1 MSLQSDPQQATRR
14 ELLLSIVVPVFNERT
29 MLPVFLENLL
39 PILQSLALKSEV
51 VFVDDGSQDG
61 SAEYLKQMI
70 SKMPGIKLLKLSRNF
85 GKEAAVTAGL
95 EHCGGDAVIVMD
107 ADLQDPPKYIP
118 AMVDAWQSGSE
129 VVLMQRRCRNG
140 DSRLKRLSAHLF
152 YRLLNVSSRTEIP
165 VDTGDFRLMSRKAI
179 DALLSL
185 NERNR
190 YMKGLYAWIGMPTHT
205 LQYEREPRV
214 AGETKW
220 SYPALVGL
228 AFEGLTS
235 FSVSPLRWA
244 IGLGILSA
252 TSGLAWGLW
261 IFIKALLVGDPT
273 SGYPSLV
280 SIITFLGGV
289 QLFSIGIVGEYIGK
303 IYLETKQRPIYI
315 AEKIIESQQ
324 AKYCIRSVQQEPFNN
339 VAEI

>member
-1 MSLQSDPQQATRR
+1 
-14 ELLLSIVVPVFNERT
+14 
-29 MLPVFLENLL
+29 
-39 PILQSLALKSEV
+39 
-51 VFVDDGSQDG
+51 
-61 SAEYLKQMI
+61 
-70 SKMPGIKLLKLSRNF
+70 
-85 GKEAAVTAGL
+85 
-95 EHCGGDAVIVMD
+95 
-107 ADLQDPPKYIP
+107 
-118 AMVDAWQSGSE
+118 
-129 VVLMQRRCRNG
+129 
-140 DSRLKRLSAHLF
+140 
-152 YRLLNVSSRTEIP
+152 
-165 VDTGDFRLMSRKAI
+165 MSRKAI

>member
-118 AMVDAWQSGSE
+118 AMVDA
-129 VVLMQRRCRNG
+129 
-140 DSRLKRLSAHLF
+140 
-152 YRLLNVSSRTEIP
+152 
-165 VDTGDFRLMSRKAI
+165 
-179 DALLSL
+179 
-185 NERNR
+185 
-190 YMKGLYAWIGMPTHT
+190 
-205 LQYEREPRV
+205 
-214 AGETKW
+214 
-220 SYPALVGL
+220 
-228 AFEGLTS
+228 
-235 FSVSPLRWA
+235 
-244 IGLGILSA
+244 
-252 TSGLAWGLW
+252 
-261 IFIKALLVGDPT
+261 
-273 SGYPSLV
+273 
-280 SIITFLGGV
+280 
-289 QLFSIGIVGEYIGK
+289 
-303 IYLETKQRPIYI
+303 
-315 AEKIIESQQ
+315 
-324 AKYCIRSVQQEPFNN
+324 
-339 VAEI
+339 